1 MKENSIGN
9 RMKENYEDR
18 YRIKLT
24 RKMPVIIRLDGK
36 SFHTLTRHCR
46 KPFDDDFSECMT
58 ATASYLLKNIQGAK
72 CAYKQSDEISILLT
86 DFDRLTTDGWF
97 DYNLQKMVSV
107 SAGMASAFFIINW
120 WSVIPSTRRTTISN
134 AVFDSKVFNIPKEEV
149 CNYFI
154 WRQQD
159 WFRNSLQMLAR
170 THFSHKELNE
180 KNTSDIHE
188 MLHQKGVNW
197 TDLEPVWKNG
207 VFIWLENEG
216 WGDYSDV
223 VFTKDRYAVERYLE
237 PIED

>member
-24 RKMPVIIRLDGK
+24 RRMPVIIRLDGK
-36 SFHTLTRHCR
+36 SFHTLTRYCR
-46 KPFDDDFSECMT
+46 KPFDEDFSDCMT
-58 ATASYLLKNIQGAK
+58 ATASFLLMNIQGAK

-86 DFDRLTTDGWF
+86 DFDRLATDAWF

-107 SAGMASAFFIINW
+107 SAGMSSSFFTKYW
-120 WSVIPSTRRTTISN
+120 YRKHTILEKN
-134 AVFDSKVFNIPKEEV
+134 NIAIFDSRVFNIPKEEV

-197 TDLEPVWKNG
+197 ADLEPVWKNG
-207 VFIWLENEG
+207 VFIWLEDIG
-216 WGDYSDV
+216 WRTISDV
-223 VFTKDRYAVERYLE
+223 IFTKDRYTVERYLE

>member
-1 MKENSIGN
+1 MKETSIGN
-9 RMKENYEDR
+9 RMKENYEER

-24 RKMPVIIRLDGK
+24 RRMPVIIRLDGK
-36 SFHTLTRHCR
+36 SFHTLTRHCK

-86 DFDRLTTDGWF
+86 DFDRLTTDAWF

-107 SAGMASAFFIINW
+107 SAGIASSFFTWKWQCTYMENKI
-120 WSVIPSTRRTTISN
+120 
-134 AVFDSKVFNIPKEEV
+134 AVFDSRIFNIPKEEV

-154 WRQQD
+154 WRQRD

-180 KNTSDIHE
+180 KNASDIHE
-188 MLHQKGVNW
+188 MLHQKEVNW
-197 TDLEPVWKNG
+197 ADLEPVWKNG
-207 VFIWLENEG
+207 VFIWLEDAG
-216 WGDYSDV
+216 WRTISDV
-223 VFTKDRYAVERYLE
+223 IFTQDRYTIERYLE

>member
-24 RKMPVIIRLDGK
+24 RRMPVIIRLDGK
-36 SFHTLTRHCR
+36 SFHTLTRHCN
-46 KPFDDDFSECMT
+46 KPFDDVFSECMT
-58 ATASYLLKNIQGAK
+58 TTASYLLKNIQGAK

-86 DFDRLTTDGWF
+86 DFDRLTTDAWF

-107 SAGMASAFFIINW
+107 SAGMASSFFSCEWNYTFTHGSNII
-120 WSVIPSTRRTTISN
+120 
-134 AVFDSKVFNIPKEEV
+134 VFDSRAFNIPKEEV

-188 MLHQKGVNW
+188 MLHQKEVNW
-197 TDLEPVWKNG
+197 ADLEPVWKNG
-207 VFIWLENEG
+207 VFISLENEK
-216 WGDYSDV
+216 WETKSDII
-223 VFTKDRYAVERYLE
+223 FTQDRYAVEQYLE

>member
-24 RKMPVIIRLDGK
+24 LRMPVIIRLDGK
-36 SFHTLTRHCR
+36 SFHTLTRHCK
-46 KPFDDDFSECMT
+46 KPFDDTFSECMT

-86 DFDRLTTDGWF
+86 DFDKLTTDAWF
-97 DYNLQKMVSV
+97 DYSLQKMVSV
-107 SAGMASAFFIINW
+107 SAGMASSFFTWKWTFYEIVNNIKD
-120 WSVIPSTRRTTISN
+120 IAI
-134 AVFDSKVFNIPKEEV
+134 FDSRAFNIPKEEV

-188 MLHQKGVNW
+188 MLHRKGVNW
-197 TDLEPVWKNG
+197 ADLEPVWKNG

-216 WGDYSDV
+216 WKTISDII
-223 VFTKDRYAVERYLE
+223 FTQDRYTVERYLE